1 MNTSRIS
8 FLCLILGI
16 INIFIACDKEKLKG
30 GISGDAIQVKVGVG
44 DINLEYPIADFNS
57 SGSNKGLKSS
67 IRDYQGLKTQR
78 IVVKD
83 SAGFSY
89 EAEIIPMGIEES
101 GTNGSTVGKDGELE
115 AAGPLIQEV
124 PNGTFYRV
132 AVYSMAGN
140 YISHKDFKRGDPN
153 SLLYGEDRYFVLDG
167 NTDYI
172 FMCYSQLSS
181 GSAPEL
187 PDNPTAPLSQ
197 VKISPLAKVLGLN
210 GYTEPP
216 GNLDIG
222 IDGGSDF
229 MYWKSVVRVYHSMD
243 LDIKLKHMF
252 VGVDLAINAPVG
264 GGLYISTVNPL
275 TAVDSLNRIR
285 PFCNRMT
292 TNLSNGT
299 FTDAYCLGVNLK
311 GKTLFFDPQKNVTSL
326 VFRPCVFYTGFD
338 QTQAGIIDLHN
349 ITLRRVDGSVSKRDL
364 ELTGFTLNA
373 GTRYKIN
380 VNILD

>member
-1 MNTSRIS
+1 MW
-8 FLCLILGI
+8 LILAAL
-16 INIFIACDKEKLKG
+16 NIFIACDKEQIKG
-30 GISGDAIQVKVGVG
+30 TNSGANTQVKVGIG
-44 DINLEYPIADFNS
+44 DINLEYPTADFDS
-57 SGSNKGLKSS
+57 PGSNKGLKSS
-67 IRDYQGLKTQR
+67 IRGNQGLRTQR
-78 IVVKD
+78 IFVKD
-83 SAGFSY
+83 STGFSY
-89 EAEIIPMGIEES
+89 EAEIIPLGMDES
-101 GTNGSTVGKDGELE
+101 GPNVSTDGKEGELK

-132 AVYSMAGN
+132 AVYSMAGD

-197 VKISPLAKVLGLN
+197 VKISPLAKVLGPN

-229 MYWKSVVRVYHSMD
+229 MYWKSVVRVYSSMD

-252 VGVDLAINAPVG
+252 VGVDLVINAPLG
-264 GGLYISTVNPL
+264 GGLYISSVNPV
-275 TAVDSLNRIR
+275 TTIDSLNRIR

-311 GKTLFFDPQKNVTSL
+311 GKTLFFDPQKNVKSL
-326 VFRPCVFYTGFD
+326 VFKPCVFYTGFG

-349 ITLRRVDGSVSKRDL
+349 ITLRRADGSVYKRDL

-380 VNILD
+380 VNIQY